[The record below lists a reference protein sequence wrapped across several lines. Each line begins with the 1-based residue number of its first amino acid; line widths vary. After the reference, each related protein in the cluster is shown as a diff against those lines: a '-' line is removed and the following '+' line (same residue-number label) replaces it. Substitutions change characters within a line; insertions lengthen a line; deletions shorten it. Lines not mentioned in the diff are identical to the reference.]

1 MCTKLACERASEP
14 LNVDAPPLIYSLPK
28 EGPANLSQLK
38 CKKRFKRKKIQMLS
52 NEIYTF
58 WKLSIKW

>member
-1 MCTKLACERASEP
+1 MHQASLQARQWAAERR
-14 LNVDAPPLIYSLPK
+14 PPPFHLPK
-28 EGPANLSQLK
+28 EGSANLSQLK

>member
-1 MCTKLACERASEP
+1 MCTRLACKRASEP
-14 LNVDAPPLIYSLPK
+14 LNVDPPPFHLPK
-28 EGPANLSQLK
+28 EGSANLSQLK